1 MGALP
6 RRLPISVPPAP
17 HEIVASYLARL
28 ATLNSHDGDQLW
40 RRISTPGPTP
50 ARRIVNADRLAA
62 LTGRPASHLAG
73 ALPEL
78 RDPAPDWQM
87 FRHAPQIGCPRCDA
101 HHRGGAVLR
110 ILAHHRY
117 VCTRHGYWIGPPDV
131 NRPCPSL
138 EYCPEVVAAQHRHL
152 RLVQRYG
159 WAAAY
164 DAVLT
169 ALMICAHRWGH
180 PDPTSGEELHQV
192 LWTTRSFILIP
203 KDSELH
209 TFSASKLFAC
219 LYPEAV
225 TLAPVIASPEWRR
238 RAAGD
243 DRELGQFVTEVRR
256 RLRDSDTSYVANKT
270 PSPTGSKAT
279 AGADPQRHRRTSPR
293 HRGIASRVSSGPT
306 TATSATNGT
315 GAQLPGSDP
324 RTGAAA
330 VTSSST
336 TAHCT
341 PSSSATGHH
350 KCRNSAARS
359 GTANAPRHDSKPTIR
374 HIMVDEVPQGLVG
387 LGFGSPRDVGYGS
400 FRCAGDGRD

>member
-1 MGALP
+1 MFAGARGRQIAGRFTVVAAVPFAYGTAEQRANWRALVAAVESTLRLPDHVARTRRMAEQLYRRSRGMIGSLSQLVRGAAILAIDDGTEKITAELLDLVPVEYAGPTLRQPDPRLTPGRATQLPSDGALP

-40 RRISTPGPTP
+40 RRIGTPGPTP

-78 RDPAPDWQM
+78 RDPVPDWQM

-117 VCTRHGYWIGPPDV
+117 VCIRHGYSIGPPDV
-131 NRPCPSL
+131 NRPRPSL

-152 RLVQRYG
+152 RLVQRYR

-209 TFSASKLFAC
+209 TFSASKR
-219 LYPEAV
+219 
-225 TLAPVIASPEWRR
+225 SP
-238 RAAGD
+238 A
-243 DRELGQFVTEVRR
+243 L
-256 RLRDSDTSYVANKT
+256 
-270 PSPTGSKAT
+270 
-279 AGADPQRHRRTSPR
+279 PR
-293 HRGIASRVSSGPT
+293 SCH
-306 TATSATNGT
+306 
-315 GAQLPGSDP
+315 
-324 RTGAAA
+324 
-330 VTSSST
+330 
-336 TAHCT
+336 
-341 PSSSATGHH
+341 
-350 KCRNSAARS
+350 
-359 GTANAPRHDSKPTIR
+359 
-374 HIMVDEVPQGLVG
+374 
-387 LGFGSPRDVGYGS
+387 PRD
-400 FRCAGDGRD
+400 RDRLT

>member
-138 EYCPEVVAAQHRHL
+138 ECCPEVVAAQHRHL

-256 RLRDSDTSYVANKT
+256 RLRDSEYQPRGEQDPIAHWIESDCWRSPAT
-270 PSPTGSKAT
+270 PSTNFAKAPGNRKPSQLRT
-279 AGADPQRHRRTSPR
+279 YNSNLSDERHWR
-293 HRGIASRVSSGPT
+293 
-306 TATSATNGT
+306 
-315 GAQLPGSDP
+315 
-324 RTGAAA
+324 
-330 VTSSST
+330 
-336 TAHCT
+336 
-341 PSSSATGHH
+341 
-350 KCRNSAARS
+350 SAAWFSLKDRRGCGDVVLHHRALHPVIVRDRS
-359 GTANAPRHDSKPTIR
+359 
-374 HIMVDEVPQGLVG
+374 PQMQEFRGAIWNSQRTETR
-387 LGFGSPRDVGYGS
+387 FKAHNSPHKGG
-400 FRCAGDGRD
+400 

>member
-225 TLAPVIASPEWRR
+225 TVAS
-238 RAAGD
+238 
-243 DRELGQFVTEVRR
+243 LGRCKR
-256 RLRDSDTSYVANKT
+256 S
-270 PSPTGSKAT
+270 
-279 AGADPQRHRRTSPR
+279 RT
-293 HRGIASRVSSGPT
+293 
-306 TATSATNGT
+306 
-315 GAQLPGSDP
+315 
-324 RTGAAA
+324 
-330 VTSSST
+330 
-336 TAHCT
+336 
-341 PSSSATGHH
+341 
-350 KCRNSAARS
+350 
-359 GTANAPRHDSKPTIR
+359 
-374 HIMVDEVPQGLVG
+374 
-387 LGFGSPRDVGYGS
+387 
-400 FRCAGDGRD
+400 